1 MSILVSINKDQLL
14 AKLQLA
20 DLTVEQQETV
30 WQLILDIFQTRIIE
44 RILSY
49 LSNETDK
56 RQFLVLL
63 TSDDEQKLRDFLT
76 ARIEDVD
83 TKIESLIVQI
93 TTDLKQDVITAREEG
108 Q

>member
-14 AKLQLA
+14 AKLQLT
-20 DLTVEQQETV
+20 DLTAEQQETI

-44 RILSY
+44 QVLSY
-49 LSNETDK
+49 LGNEADK
-56 RQFLVLL
+56 REFLVLL
-63 TSDDEQKLRDFLT
+63 TSDEEQRLRDFLT
-76 ARIEDVD
+76 ARIGDVD

-93 TTDLKQDVITAREEG
+93 TTDLKQDVIAAREES